1 VPVSVLILTRDEE
14 FNLPDCLASVAWS
27 DDVVVFDSY
36 SSDRTVEIARA
47 AGARVLQRN
56 FDDFG
61 SQREAARLQGAFRHR
76 WLLVLD
82 ADERPDHRLIEEM
95 RSIAGSDG
103 NTAVAFRMRRK
114 DHFLGKWIRRSALY
128 PSWFIRFFR
137 PDRIRYEARAVHEYP
152 LVDGEVG
159 SLRGH
164 LLHYSFNKG
173 LEPWMRKHESYAA
186 LEAREN
192 LVHLQSQHIDWA
204 GLLSTDPVR
213 RRRALKGLS
222 FRLPF
227 RPALRFF
234 YMYLIR
240 GGVLDGAAGY
250 AYCRMLSDYER
261 MIVRELEKLRSRGHG
276 TSA

>member
-14 FNLPDCLASVAWS
+14 ANLPDCLASVTWS

-36 SSDRTVEIARA
+36 SSDRTIEIAMA
-47 AGARVLQRN
+47 AGARVMQRK

-61 SQREAARLQGAFRHR
+61 SQREAARLQGAFRHP

-82 ADERPDHRLIEEM
+82 ADERPDQKLIDEIQ
-95 RSIAGSDG
+95 SIARNPS
-103 NTAVAFRMRRK
+103 NTHAAYRMRRK
-114 DHFLGKWIRRSALY
+114 DYFLGKWIKYSTLY
-128 PSWFIRFFR
+128 PSWFVRFLR
-137 PDRIRYEARAVHEYP
+137 PERVRYEARAVHEYP
-152 LVDGEVG
+152 TVDGMVG
-159 SLRGH
+159 SLEGH

-173 LEPWMRKHESYAA
+173 LEPWLNKHATYAS

-192 LVHLQSQHIDWA
+192 LAHLKSQHVHWA

-227 RPALRFF
+227 RPGLRFL
-234 YMYLIR
+234 YMYVLR
-240 GGVLDGAAGY
+240 GGILDGSAGY
-250 AYCRMLSDYER
+250 TYCRLLSSYER
-261 MIVRELEKLRSRGHG
+261 MIVRELEQLQHHEAGPSV
-276 TSA
+276 

>member
-1 VPVSVLILTRDEE
+1 MISVLILTRDEE
-14 FNLPDCLASVAWS
+14 INLPDCLASVAWS

-36 SSDRTVEIARA
+36 SSDKTVEIARA
-47 AGARVLQRN
+47 AGVRVMQRK

-61 SQREAARLQGAFRHR
+61 SQREAARLQGGFRHG

-82 ADERPDHRLIEEM
+82 ADERPDKPLVDEM
-95 RSIAGSDG
+95 QSIARD
-103 NTAVAFRMRRK
+103 TANSCAAYRMRRK
-114 DHFLGKWIRRSALY
+114 DHFVGKWIKHSTLY

-137 PDRIRYEARAVHEYP
+137 PGRVRYEARAVHEYP

-173 LEPWMRKHESYAA
+173 LEPWLRKHASYAS

-192 LVHLQSQHIDWA
+192 LAHMQSGRVDWA
-204 GLLSTDPVR
+204 GLLSADPVR
-213 RRRALKGLS
+213 RRRGLKGLS

-227 RPALRFF
+227 RPGLRFL
-234 YMYLIR
+234 YMYLLR
-240 GGVLDGAAGY
+240 GGVLDGPAGY
-250 AYCRMLSDYER
+250 TYCRLLSSYER
-261 MIVRELEKLRSRGHG
+261 LVVREIEKLRRRGAEP
-276 TSA
+276 SA